1 MLYILGLFAALAV
14 LGPLFGAD
22 SRDGLDWTPN
32 NFWLR
37 RRPAP
42 APSGPVSAGGTTP
55 RNRPVRKTGS
65 RGRATGDR
73 ASAGASRTIPAAG

>member
-1 MLYILGLFAALAV
+1 MLLVLALIIALAV

-22 SRDGLDWTPN
+22 SRDGLDWTPD

-37 RRPAP
+37 RRRAP
-42 APSGPVSAGGTTP
+42 E
-55 RNRPVRKTGS
+55 PVRTTGS
-65 RGRATGDR
+65 RGPATGGR

>member
-1 MLYILGLFAALAV
+1 MLYVLGIIIALAV

-37 RRPAP
+37 RRSTPD
-42 APSGPVSAGGTTP
+42 PVKT
-55 RNRPVRKTGS
+55 TGS
-65 RGRATGDR
+65 PGRANGGR

>member
-1 MLYILGLFAALAV
+1 MLYVLGLIIALAV

-22 SRDGLDWTPN
+22 SRDGLDRTPN

-37 RRPAP
+37 RRRAQ
-42 APSGPVSAGGTTP
+42 A
-55 RNRPVRKTGS
+55 PVRRTGS
-65 RGRATGDR
+65 PGPASGGH